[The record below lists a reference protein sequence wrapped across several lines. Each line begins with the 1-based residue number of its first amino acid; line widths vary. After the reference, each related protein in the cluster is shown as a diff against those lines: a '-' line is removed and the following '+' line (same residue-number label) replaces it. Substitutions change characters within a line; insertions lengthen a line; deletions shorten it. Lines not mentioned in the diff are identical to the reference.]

1 MLLIFVEF
9 HTKPLTTLSN
19 FFAMINTLWNPQAKV
34 VTGCSH
40 SNHIQIF
47 LQNNQ
52 DKLSPYVHF
61 PRHPLPHLPAF
72 GRHRP
77 RVRIHPHRL
86 YPHLRWM
93 GAGRHRRVGH
103 PQQERMTVFGRL
115 FCTFANYKVFLW
127 QHLFIQ

>member
-52 DKLSPYVHF
+52 DKLSPYVPN

-72 GRHRP
+72 GRHRSRL
-77 RVRIHPHRL
+77 RVRAHRPHPH
-86 YPHLRWM
+86 PLRM
-93 GAGRHRRVGH
+93 GTRRHRRTGH
-103 PQQERMTVFGRL
+103 PQQERMKQHYDEYDLRIFVV
-115 FCTFANYKVFLW
+115 TFENFL
-127 QHLFIQ
+127 IVI